1 MSIIK
6 NIKEKD
12 ERLDKIIKQILNIKD
27 DNISFSKDAVSKK
40 KIHGRMANVF
50 TGVLTYK
57 IDCCP
62 LCGFKN
68 IIRHAYKD
76 SWIQ

>member
-50 TGVLTYK
+50 RLYT
-57 IDCCP
+57 
-62 LCGFKN
+62 F
-68 IIRHAYKD
+68 
-76 SWIQ
+76 